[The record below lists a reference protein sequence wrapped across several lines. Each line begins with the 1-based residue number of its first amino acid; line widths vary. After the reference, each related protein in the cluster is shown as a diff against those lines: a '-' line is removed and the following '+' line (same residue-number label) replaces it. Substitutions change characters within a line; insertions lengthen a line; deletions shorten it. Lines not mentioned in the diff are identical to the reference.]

1 MVTCELCG
9 ETKCKTCK
17 CDHKHKAVRVRFCPE
32 CKSTNVKFVFKLQ
45 SLFGL
50 IPRMECLKCGEH
62 APDFPVVIVPVKKKS
77 KKRGKKK

>member
-1 MVTCELCG
+1 
-9 ETKCKTCK
+9 
-17 CDHKHKAVRVRFCPE
+17 